1 MFGIPVAIS
10 GAVTIALIVVLGIF
24 VYPLLLRRPG
34 GRVLV
39 TLATVFLVGLFIAF
53 QAATDDASGL
63 SIAVAGLLALAPL
76 IAGIIVA
83 RLQSH

>member
-39 TLATVFLVGLFIAF
+39 TLATTFLVGLFATF
-53 QAATDDASGL
+53 QAATEGASGL

-83 RLQSH
+83 RLQSR

>member
-39 TLATVFLVGLFIAF
+39 TLATAFLVGVFTTF

-83 RLQSH
+83 RLQGR

>member
-39 TLATVFLVGLFIAF
+39 TLATAFLVGLFTTF
-53 QAATDDASGL
+53 QAATDGASGL
-63 SIAVAGLLALAPL
+63 SIVGLRHVRLGGPAPVGG
-76 IAGIIVA
+76 AANVEG
-83 RLQSH
+83 

>member
-39 TLATVFLVGLFIAF
+39 TLATALLVGLFTAF
-53 QAATDDASGL
+53 QAATDDASGPSL
-63 SIAVAGLLALAPL
+63 IAAGLLALAPL

-83 RLQSH
+83 RLQSR

>member
-10 GAVTIALIVVLGIF
+10 GAVTITLIVVPGIF

-39 TLATVFLVGLFIAF
+39 TLATAVLVGLFITF

-63 SIAVAGLLALAPL
+63 SLTVAGLLALAPL
-76 IAGIIVA
+76 VAGIIVA